1 MMMKHMAFLFLTIG
15 ILNNIQAQ
23 EPSDKIVG
31 IWLNEDKTN
40 TIEIRKSGNTYSG
53 KIVWISKME
62 SNPNLKPKDK
72 NNPNPEL
79 RNRDIL
85 GLEIITGLQ
94 YSAGKWIDGTIY
106 TPKRGM
112 YADCKVELPT
122 NEQLKI
128 IVSKSGF
135 TKTQIWTRK

>member
-1 MMMKHMAFLFLTIG
+1 MMKHIVILFLTLSF
-15 ILNNIQAQ
+15 LNTIQAQ

-40 TIEIRKSGNTYSG
+40 TIEICKSGNTYSG
-53 KIVWISKME
+53 KIVWMSKME
-62 SNPNLKPKDK
+62 SNLNLKPKDK

-79 RNRDIL
+79 RDRDIL

-106 TPKRGM
+106 TPKRGI